1 MWQAGAHATP
11 MPLQAEE
18 LLTPPGIPAVLYE
31 SPASV
36 VHIDLAAEVLRR
48 FGEIRFIAAAAA

>member
-1 MWQAGAHATP
+1 

-18 LLTPPGIPAVLYE
+18 LLTPPGIPAALFD

-36 VHIDLAAEVLRR
+36 HIELAAEVLRR